1 MKKIEFRYIDLN
13 KYNFLINR
21 IKKVNKKRKNKMFIN
36 ISTNINTN
44 NEYWFVRIHCKCIFE
59 LYKNII

>member
-44 NEYWFVRIHCKCIFE
+44 SEYWFVRIHCERIFN